1 MNEAC
6 SNESISFVSA
16 EPTGA
21 WALPTLGCTPQLRTL
36 LFEPLYLELA
46 TAADRPQRTETADN
60 IFLCPLP
67 APYVRRWGRA
77 RNRAMLETSSL
88 SAAADPKHSFTI
100 TSP

>member
-21 WALPTLGCTPQLRTL
+21 WALPWAVHVRALCFENL
-36 LFEPLYLELA
+36 LQQQQTGRNGPK
-46 TAADRPQRTETADN
+46 TADN
-60 IFLCPLP
+60 MFLCPLP

-88 SAAADPKHSFTI
+88 SAAADPKHLFTI
-100 TSP
+100 TSL